1 MIRSLL
7 ALIIVLISLLSGC
20 TGYSG
25 LLNYPFDPGG
35 KSLNSPSSDI
45 TPKIA
50 GRYIIF
56 TSDRSGHQNVYLFD
70 TTTQK
75 LIDLP
80 GLNQL
85 DTIATHPSVSSD
97 GRYIVFTASRQ
108 GIAGIFLYD
117 LQLRQSRNLIP
128 NLPAQV
134 QNPTISNDGN
144 TIAFESNVNGQWD
157 ILVYNRAESRLL
169 VPTQPR

>member
-1 MIRSLL
+1 MIRFL
-7 ALIIVLISLLSGC
+7 ALIVVLISLLSGC

-35 KSLNSPSSDI
+35 KSLNSPSSEL
-45 TPKIA
+45 TPQIA

-56 TSDRSGHQNVYLFD
+56 TSDRSGRQNIYLFD
-70 TTTQK
+70 TVAQK

-85 DTIATHPSVSSD
+85 DTIATHPGVSSD

-108 GIAGIFLYD
+108 GMAGIFLYD

-128 NLPAQV
+128 NLQAQV

>member
-1 MIRSLL
+1 MIRSFL

-20 TGYSG
+20 TG
-25 LLNYPFDPGG
+25 LLNYPSDPGG
-35 KSLNSPSSDI
+35 KSLNSPSSDL
-45 TPKIA
+45 TPQIA
-50 GRYIIF
+50 GRYLTF
-56 TSDRSGHQNVYLFD
+56 TSDRSGRQNVYLFD
-70 TTTQK
+70 TITQK

-85 DTIATHPSVSSD
+85 DTIATHPDVSSD

-108 GIAGIFLYD
+108 GMAGIFLYD

-128 NLPAQV
+128 NLQAQV

-144 TIAFESNVNGQWD
+144 IIAFESNVNGQWD
-157 ILVYNRAESRLL
+157 ILVYNRAGSRLNI
-169 VPTQPR
+169 PTQPR